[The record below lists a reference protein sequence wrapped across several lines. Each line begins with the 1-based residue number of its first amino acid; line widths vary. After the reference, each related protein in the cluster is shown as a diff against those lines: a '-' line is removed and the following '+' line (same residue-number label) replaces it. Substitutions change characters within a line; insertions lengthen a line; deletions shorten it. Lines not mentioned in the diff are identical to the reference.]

1 MIPMCAAG
9 PPNAVAPS
17 LRNKSATWRRRR
29 ENEAVMQGGSNLP
42 DVCLEGIQPAN
53 KRVGHTVEVARPETP
68 CLGIHR
74 LEVDGAAIV
83 SLILGPAESPIEK
96 TRRNPLERATSA
108 PGECTGPHRR
118 GGRRFRRRCWPTQ
131 LRTNSAC
138 RAKTRAA
145 RL

>member
-74 LEVDGAAIV
+74 LPVAGAANA
-83 SLILGPAESPIEK
+83 SLFPGPPAGPDWK
-96 TRRNPLERATSA
+96 KRR
-108 PGECTGPHRR
+108 H
-118 GGRRFRRRCWPTQ
+118 
-131 LRTNSAC
+131 
-138 RAKTRAA
+138 
-145 RL
+145 